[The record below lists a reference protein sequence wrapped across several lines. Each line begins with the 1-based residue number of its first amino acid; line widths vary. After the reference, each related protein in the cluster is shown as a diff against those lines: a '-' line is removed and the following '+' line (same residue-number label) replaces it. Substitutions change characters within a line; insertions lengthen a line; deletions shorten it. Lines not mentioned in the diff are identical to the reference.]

1 MFRNRIMRY
10 NSFQRGVNLNV
21 DTKLSIMTKHSERD
35 LSRPLN
41 NQEEFDSKFRINED
55 KESILSLIGKPVKSI
70 NISPGISHS
79 SLSHSLHSS
88 TRFPKPE
95 HNDFTPRKLSNREMP
110 ILLNIETKKL
120 ELVPQSA
127 EEEEERKKEIMAMS
141 CTELIEK
148 VADEILFDIP
158 FGGIKVKEQVKKVE
172 RSIINIDR
180 ELTDYEE
187 IMDEVN
193 I

>member
-1 MFRNRIMRY
+1 
-10 NSFQRGVNLNV
+10 
-21 DTKLSIMTKHSERD
+21 
-35 LSRPLN
+35 
-41 NQEEFDSKFRINED
+41 
-55 KESILSLIGKPVKSI
+55 
-70 NISPGISHS
+70 
-79 SLSHSLHSS
+79 
-88 TRFPKPE
+88 
-95 HNDFTPRKLSNREMP
+95 MP
-110 ILLNIETKKL
+110 NLLNIETKKL

-127 EEEEERKKEIMAMS
+127 EEEEEHKKEIMAMS

-158 FGGIKVKEQVKKVE
+158 FGGIKVKDQVKKVE

-193 I
+193 IKENMQEINNISSLSSPFNNSSYLFPTKPINIIPSSFSKVGTWIPKTESYNIKRQARKALSFKN